1 MKVRKIYLLI
11 YACLLTVFMLCVQKE
26 YVFAGDI
33 NSNEARVIGAASGTF
48 EYNGELY
55 VAAPGYV
62 SELTEYLG
70 KDGVDLDAAQ
80 AETAIN
86 KIYSNIE
93 TGVKEGYIVKVS
105 GSDNNTGSDNITDS
119 DNDTNSDN
127 ADPGKAENDN
137 KDNQPKKTA
146 KPESTEAPTPIPQ
159 IVTNDNGT
167 KDVYT
172 IDGNKLVSFDGVLKN
187 TGYSINRT
195 IIIIGVLAMLFI
207 IMILACIIYA
217 YKNNK
222 SVAGKYVT
230 RT

>member
-1 MKVRKIYLLI
+1 
-11 YACLLTVFMLCVQKE
+11 MLCVQKE
-26 YVFAGDI
+26 YAYAGDI

-70 KDGVDLDAAQ
+70 KDDVDLDAAQ
-80 AETAIN
+80 AEAAIN

-105 GSDNNTGSDNITDS
+105 ASNNAGPDNITDS

-127 ADPGKAENDN
+127 ADSDKADN
-137 KDNQPKKTA
+137 GDKNTTPKKTA

-159 IVTNDNGT
+159 MVTNDNGT

-187 TGYSINRT
+187 TGYSINQT

-217 YKNNK
+217 YKNKK